1 MKSPSRRIIRTL
13 AIITA
18 IILSI
23 AYLLP
28 IYVMVTTSL
37 KTPYEITQRTY
48 LVPSMDLHFENYSKA
63 FHLVKNAM
71 LNSIII
77 SGVVT
82 VVSAFIGGLGGFYL
96 SRFKSRFSKVLF
108 ILVGVALYLPYQA
121 ILVPLVQFMATTKL
135 ALTYAGM
142 IISYTFLN
150 VPLASILMGT
160 FFMSI
165 PREVE
170 EAAEIDGATKRQIFF
185 KIVSPMAMPGYAS
198 TAILVFTQ
206 VWNEFLLAL
215 TLSTPRTTTLQVKLA
230 EVKGSFVA
238 LYNLQMAAAM
248 IGVIVPI
255 AFFIFLGRYFIRGI
269 LAGAL
274 KG

>member
-48 LVPSMDLHFENYSKA
+48 LIPSMDLHFENYSKA

-71 LNSIII
+71 LNSIIV

-185 KIVSPMAMPGYAS
+185 KVISPMAMPGYAS

>member
-1 MKSPSRRIIRTL
+1 MKSRSRKTIAFLTVMM
-13 AIITA
+13 AIV
-18 IILSI
+18 LSI

-28 IYVMVTTSL
+28 IYVMVITSL
-37 KTPYEITQRTY
+37 KTPYEISQRTY
-48 LVPSMDLHFENYSKA
+48 MVPSVNLHFENYAKA
-63 FHLVKNAM
+63 FSMIKGSI
-71 LNSIII
+71 LNSVII
-77 SGVVT
+77 SGTVT
-82 VVSAFIGGLGGFYL
+82 VISSFLGGLSGFYL
-96 SRFKSRFSKVLF
+96 SRFRSRFSKVLF
-108 ILVGVALYLPYQA
+108 ILVGIALYLPYQA
-121 ILVPLVQFMATTKL
+121 ILIPLVQFMARTRL
-135 ALTYAGM
+135 ALTYGGM
-142 IISYTFLN
+142 ILSYTLLN

-165 PREVE
+165 PREIE
-170 EAAEIDGATKRQIFF
+170 EAAEMDGATKRQIFF
-185 KIVSPMAMPGYAS
+185 RIVSPMALPGYAS

-215 TLSTPRTTTLQVKLA
+215 TLSTPTTTTLQVKLA

-238 LYNLQMAAAM
+238 LYNLQMAAAI

-255 AFFIFLGRYFIRGI
+255 AFFLLLGRYFIRGI

>member
-1 MKSPSRRIIRTL
+1 MRSRSKRTIAFL

-18 IILSI
+18 VVLSI

-28 IYVMVTTSL
+28 IYVMITTSL

-48 LVPSMDLHFENYSKA
+48 LIPSTDVHFENYTKA
-63 FHLVKNAM
+63 FSLIKNAM
-71 LNSIII
+71 LNSIIV
-77 SGVVT
+77 SGTVT
-82 VVSAFIGGLGGFYL
+82 VISSFFGGLSGFYL
-96 SRFKSRFSKVLF
+96 SRFRSKFSKVLF
-108 ILVGVALYLPYQA
+108 ILVGIALYLPYQA
-121 ILVPLVQFMATTKL
+121 ILIPLVQFMAKTKL

-142 IISYTFLN
+142 IMSYTFLN

-165 PREVE
+165 PREIE
-170 EAAEIDGATKRQIFF
+170 EAAEMDGATKRQIFF
-185 KIVSPMAMPGYAS
+185 RIVSPMAMPGYAS

-215 TLSTPRTTTLQVKLA
+215 TLSTPSTTTLQVKLA

-238 LYNLQMAAAM
+238 LYNLQMAAAI

-255 AFFIFLGRYFIRGI
+255 AFFLLLGRYFIRGI

>member
-1 MKSPSRRIIRTL
+1 MKSRSRKTIAFLTVMM
-13 AIITA
+13 AIV
-18 IILSI
+18 LSI

-28 IYVMVTTSL
+28 IYVMVITSL
-37 KTPYEITQRTY
+37 KTPYEISQRTY
-48 LVPSMDLHFENYSKA
+48 MVPSVNLHFENYAKA
-63 FHLVKNAM
+63 FSMIKGSI
-71 LNSIII
+71 LNSVII
-77 SGVVT
+77 SGTVT
-82 VVSAFIGGLGGFYL
+82 VISSFLGGLSGFYL
-96 SRFKSRFSKVLF
+96 SRFRSRFSKVLF
-108 ILVGVALYLPYQA
+108 ILVGIALYLPYQA
-121 ILVPLVQFMATTKL
+121 ILIPLVQFMARTRL
-135 ALTYAGM
+135 ALTYGGM
-142 IISYTFLN
+142 ILSYTLLN

-165 PREVE
+165 PRDIE
-170 EAAEIDGATKRQIFF
+170 EAAEMDGATKRQIFF
-185 KIVSPMAMPGYAS
+185 RIVSPMALPGYAS

-215 TLSTPRTTTLQVKLA
+215 TLSTPTTTTLQVKLA

-238 LYNLQMAAAM
+238 LYNLQMAAAI

-255 AFFIFLGRYFIRGI
+255 AFFLLLGRYFIRGI

>member
-1 MKSPSRRIIRTL
+1 MKSRSQKTVRFF
-13 AIITA
+13 AITTA
-18 IILSI
+18 VILSI

-28 IYVMVTTSL
+28 VYVMVLTSL

-48 LVPSMDLHFENYSKA
+48 LVPSADLHLENYAKA
-63 FHLVKNAM
+63 FSLVKHSL
-71 LNSIII
+71 LNSLFI
-77 SGVVT
+77 SASVT
-82 VVSAFIGGLGGFYL
+82 AISSFIGGLAGFYL
-96 SRFKSRFSKVLF
+96 SRFRSRFAKVLF
-108 ILVGVALYLPYQA
+108 VLVGISLYLPYQA
-121 ILVPLVQFMATTKL
+121 VLIPLVQMMAKTRL
-135 ALTYAGM
+135 ALTHAGM
-142 IISYTFLN
+142 ILSYSILN

-160 FFMSI
+160 FFMSV
-165 PREVE
+165 PREIE

-215 TLSTPRTTTLQVKLA
+215 TLSTPQTTTLQVKLA
-230 EVKGSFVA
+230 EIKGSFVA
-238 LYNLQMAAAM
+238 LYNLQMAAAI
-248 IGVIVPI
+248 IGIVIPVG
-255 AFFIFLGRYFIRGI
+255 FFLLLGRYFIKGI

>member
-1 MKSPSRRIIRTL
+1 MKSSSRRMIKLL
-13 AIITA
+13 AVITA
-18 IILSI
+18 IVLSI

-28 IYVMVTTSL
+28 IYVMVMTSL

-48 LVPSMDLHFENYSKA
+48 LIPTRNLQFENYSKA
-63 FHLVKNAM
+63 FNLIKNSL
-71 LNSIII
+71 LNSIIV
-77 SGVVT
+77 SGTVT
-82 VVSAFIGGLGGFYL
+82 VVASFLGGLSGFYL
-96 SRFKSRFSKVLF
+96 SRFPGRFPKILF

-121 ILVPLVQFMATTKL
+121 ILIPLVQFMAKTRL

-142 IISYTFLN
+142 IISYTLLN

-160 FFMSI
+160 FFMSV
-165 PREVE
+165 PREIE
-170 EAAEIDGATKRQIFF
+170 EAAEMDGATKRQIFF
-185 KIVSPMAMPGYAS
+185 RIVSPMALPGYAS

-215 TLSTPRTTTLQVKLA
+215 TLSTPTTTTLQVKLA

-238 LYNLQMAAAM
+238 LYNLQMAAAI

-255 AFFIFLGRYFIRGI
+255 AFFLLLGRYFIKGI

>member
-1 MKSPSRRIIRTL
+1 LKSPSRRIIRTL

>member
-1 MKSPSRRIIRTL
+1 MRSSSKGLIKFL
-13 AIITA
+13 AITTA
-18 IILSI
+18 VILSI
-23 AYLLP
+23 AYILP
-28 IYVMVTTSL
+28 LYVMVMTSL

-48 LVPSMDLHFENYSKA
+48 LLPTSKPHFENYSEA
-63 FHLVKNAM
+63 FKLVRKS
-71 LNSIII
+71 LINSVIV
-77 SGVVT
+77 SSTVT
-82 VVSAFIGGLGGFYL
+82 AIASFLGGLSGFYL
-96 SRFKSRFSKVLF
+96 SRFKGKFPKVLF
-108 ILVGVALYLPYQA
+108 VLVGIALYLPYQA
-121 ILVPLVQFMATTKL
+121 ILIPLVQFMAKTRL

-142 IISYTFLN
+142 ILSYSILN

-165 PREVE
+165 PREIE
-170 EAAEIDGATKRQIFF
+170 EAAEMDGASKRQIFF
-185 KIVSPMAMPGYAS
+185 RIVSPMALPGYAS

-215 TLSTPRTTTLQVKLA
+215 TLSTPETTTLQVKLA

-238 LYNLQMAAAM
+238 LYNIQMAAAI

-255 AFFIFLGRYFIRGI
+255 AFFILLGRYFVRGI

>member
-1 MKSPSRRIIRTL
+1 MKSRSQKTVKFL
-13 AIITA
+13 AITTA

-28 IYVMVTTSL
+28 IYVMVLTSL

-48 LVPSMDLHFENYSKA
+48 LIPSIDLHPENYAKA
-63 FHLVKNAM
+63 FSLVKNAL
-71 LNSIII
+71 LNSLII
-77 SGVVT
+77 SSSVT
-82 VVSAFIGGLGGFYL
+82 AISSFVGGLSGFYL
-96 SRFKSRFSKVLF
+96 SRFKSKFSKILF
-108 ILVGVALYLPYQA
+108 VLVGISLYLPYQA
-121 ILVPLVQFMATTKL
+121 ILVPLVQLMARTRL
-135 ALTYAGM
+135 ALTHAGM
-142 IISYTFLN
+142 IMSYSILN

-160 FFMSI
+160 FFMSV
-165 PREVE
+165 PREIE
-170 EAAEIDGATKRQIFF
+170 EAAEMDGATKRQIFF
-185 KIVSPMAMPGYAS
+185 RVVSPMAMPGYAS

-215 TLSTPRTTTLQVKLA
+215 TLSTPQTATLQVKLA

-238 LYNLQMAAAM
+238 LYNLQMAAAI
-248 IGVIVPI
+248 IGIVVPVG
-255 AFFIFLGRYFIRGI
+255 FFLLLGRYFIRGI

>member
-1 MKSPSRRIIRTL
+1 MKSRSRKTIAFLTVMM
-13 AIITA
+13 AIVP
-18 IILSI
+18 SI

-28 IYVMVTTSL
+28 IYVMVITSL
-37 KTPYEITQRTY
+37 KTPYEISQRTY
-48 LVPSMDLHFENYSKA
+48 MVPSVNLHFENYAKA
-63 FHLVKNAM
+63 FSMIKGSI
-71 LNSIII
+71 LNSVII
-77 SGVVT
+77 SGTVT
-82 VVSAFIGGLGGFYL
+82 VISSFLGGLSGFYL
-96 SRFKSRFSKVLF
+96 SRFRSRFSKVLF
-108 ILVGVALYLPYQA
+108 ILVGIALYLPYQA
-121 ILVPLVQFMATTKL
+121 ILIPLVQFMARTRL
-135 ALTYAGM
+135 ALTYGGM
-142 IISYTFLN
+142 ILSYTLLN

-165 PREVE
+165 PREIE
-170 EAAEIDGATKRQIFF
+170 EAAEMDGATKRQIFF
-185 KIVSPMAMPGYAS
+185 RIVSPMALPGYAS

-215 TLSTPRTTTLQVKLA
+215 TLSTPTTTTLQVKLA

-238 LYNLQMAAAM
+238 LYNLQMAAAI

-255 AFFIFLGRYFIRGI
+255 AFFLLLGRYFIRGI

>member
-1 MKSPSRRIIRTL
+1 MKSKAQRTIRFFVIMT
-13 AIITA
+13 IV
-18 IILSI
+18 ILSI

-28 IYVMVTTSL
+28 IYVMILTSL

-48 LVPSMDLHFENYSKA
+48 LVPSRDLHPENYSKA
-63 FHLVKNAM
+63 FALVKDAL
-71 LNSIII
+71 LNSLLI
-77 SGVVT
+77 SSSVT
-82 VVSAFIGGLGGFYL
+82 AISSFLGGLAGFYL
-96 SRFKSRFSKVLF
+96 SRFRSRFAKVLF
-108 ILVGVALYLPYQA
+108 VLVGISLYLPYQA
-121 ILVPLVQFMATTKL
+121 ILIPLVQLMAKTKL
-135 ALTYAGM
+135 ALTHAGL
-142 IISYTFLN
+142 ILSYSFLN

-165 PREVE
+165 PREIE
-170 EAAEIDGATKRQIFF
+170 EAAEMDGATKRQVFF
-185 KIVSPMAMPGYAS
+185 GIVSPMALPGYAS

-215 TLSTPRTTTLQVKLA
+215 TLSTPQTTTLQVKLA

-238 LYNLQMAAAM
+238 LYNLQMAAAI
-248 IGVIVPI
+248 IGVIIPI
-255 AFFIFLGRYFIRGI
+255 GFFLFLGRYFIKGV